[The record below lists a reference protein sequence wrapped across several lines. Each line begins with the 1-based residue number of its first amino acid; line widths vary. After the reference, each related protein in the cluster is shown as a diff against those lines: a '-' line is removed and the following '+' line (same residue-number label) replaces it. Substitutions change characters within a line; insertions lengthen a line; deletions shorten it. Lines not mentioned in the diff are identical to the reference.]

1 MFLNGASFLRFDG
14 MRRMAAMERDLCG
27 RRWTVGDVDGGVE
40 VGDVFG
46 TAAAAA
52 AAAAAEVWRVDA
64 FSSRFLSLSLSL
76 SLSFS
81 LAEDFNL
88 EVSGFIAGRAPCAIM
103 PAL

>member
-52 AAAAAEVWRVDA
+52 AAAAEVWRVDA

-76 SLSFS
+76 SLF
-81 LAEDFNL
+81 L
-88 EVSGFIAGRAPCAIM
+88 VGGGF
-103 PAL
+103 